1 MARKRMISPEIWEND
16 DFSEIPILARLLFIG
31 MISNADDFGKGKAN
45 PRLLKSKVF
54 PYDEGI
60 TTDDINDCFVDIAMH
75 TSTVFYQ
82 NGGTLYYQLTTWQ
95 NWQTV
100 NRPSPSK
107 IPDYDAAESVRCE
120 NYHSHSCVTSLTED
134 SLNAQTHVTDQV
146 KEKEKRKES
155 EGKINNNCPEQST
168 GQQEPNPHDG
178 ESEQNSM
185 VKPVAVFSL
194 PLVGD
199 EEFGITQADIDLWAE
214 LYPAVD
220 IMQDLRAM
228 KGWLLSNP
236 KKKKTKGGIKRF
248 ITSWLSRTQNNGG
261 NLKARPAQGG
271 GSAIDTYAES
281 LGRWANS

>member
-60 TTDDINDCFVDIAMH
+60 TTDDINDCFMDIAMH

-82 NGGTLYYQLTTWQ
+82 NEGTLYYQLTTWK

-107 IPDYDAAESVRCE
+107 IPDYDAAGSIRCE
-120 NYHSHSCVTSLTED
+120 IYHSHNCVTTLTDD
-134 SLNAQTHVTDQV
+134 SLNAQTPITDQV

-168 GQQEPNPHDG
+168 GQQEPNPHEG
-178 ESEQNSM
+178 EPITLA
-185 VKPVAVFSL
+185 KPVAVFSL

-199 EEFGITQADIDLWAE
+199 EEFEISQEDIDLWAG

-220 IMQDLRAM
+220 VMQDLRSM

-248 ITSWLSRTQNNGG
+248 ITNWLSKSQNSGG
-261 NLKARPAQGG
+261 SLRARPASQGG
-271 GSAIDTYAES
+271 SSTVDNYAES